1 MVHPENIDIL
11 VGMPSTRRVFMTGA
25 TGFVGRAVIQALRA
39 EGYGVR
45 CLVRRGSER
54 DLRGLEAIER
64 VEGNVLARETLE
76 RGMAGC
82 DTVIHLV
89 GIIREQGATLSTF
102 ERIHTQ
108 GTLNVLETAATTGVR
123 RYLHMSALGSR
134 PGARARYHQTK
145 WAAEEAVRASPIPWT
160 IFRPSIIYGRG
171 DEFVSV
177 LAGMIQRYYGLAP
190 VIGSGLQR
198 LQPVPREHVAAGFA
212 RAAALEATV
221 KQTYDVVGPDAVTM
235 VRLLDLIGEALGRRR
250 VRKPHIPLSLVR
262 PITRLCHHL
271 PGFPLTPDQLL
282 MLEEDNVGDPQPF
295 YTTFGL
301 TPMPLAA
308 GLRVMFG

>member
-1 MVHPENIDIL
+1 
-11 VGMPSTRRVFMTGA
+11 MTGA

-45 CLVRRGSER
+45 CLVRRGSEL

-82 DTVIHLV
+82 DTVVHLV
-89 GIIREQGATLSTF
+89 GIIREQAATLSTF

-108 GTLNVLETAATTGVR
+108 GTLNVLETAAATGAR

-134 PGARARYHQTK
+134 ANARSRYHQTK
-145 WAAEEAVRASPIPWT
+145 WAAEEAVRASPLPWT

-171 DEFVSV
+171 DEFVSM
-177 LAGMIQRYYGLAP
+177 LAGMVQRYHGIAP

-212 RAAALEATV
+212 RAAALETTV
-221 KQTYDVVGPDAVTM
+221 KHTYDVVGPDAVTM
-235 VRLLDLIGEALGRRR
+235 LRLLDLIGEALGRTR
-250 VRKPHIPLSLVR
+250 VRKVHVPLRAVR
-262 PITRLCHHL
+262 PVTRVLHRL

-282 MLEEDNVGDPQPF
+282 MLEEDNMADPQPF
-295 YTTFGL
+295 YSTFGL
-301 TPMPLAA
+301 TPMPLVA
-308 GLRVMFG
+308 GLRAMLG